1 MLDISLGDVDFPI
14 AISEIPNIPPQMG
27 RVVKRIDNNRP
38 LGVVGLKYKPITH
51 RDAFGGAIDAINNSD
66 INTEGYNYDL
76 QSHEYGALASLEINF
91 PAHTAKIGNHD
102 LSAKYI
108 ARNSYNGTWK
118 FQSFFGWMNNVCFNT
133 MVVGRKLSYTASR
146 HTANF
151 SVEQSHDKMN
161 NAIKAMGDDL
171 PAFQK
176 WWDRKITDE
185 AAVEIFKTS
194 IAKSQANDMDLMA
207 GASNQNVKQLSILMN
222 LYDDEVR
229 NLHGAGDYGIR
240 GNNRGTQG
248 TMWAVYQAAT
258 AWATHLSDIQNK
270 DKKLHI
276 IKQKRQSSVASM
288 INSKLWKSMANQ
300 GEPVS

>member
-1 MLDISLGDVDFPI
+1 MLNINLNEIDFPI
-14 AISEIPNIPPQMG
+14 AISEIPTIPTHMG
-27 RVVKRIDNNRP
+27 RAVKRIDTNTV

-51 RDAFGGAIDAINNSD
+51 KDAFGGAIDAINNSD
-66 INTEGYNYDL
+66 MDTTGYTYDV

-91 PAHTAKIGNHD
+91 PAHTAKIGKHD

-161 NAIKAMGDDL
+161 NAIRAMSDDL
-171 PAFQK
+171 PQFQR

-185 AAVEIFKTS
+185 AANEIFKTT

-207 GASNQNVKQLSILMN
+207 GKPNLNVKQLSILMN

-229 NLHGAGDYGIR
+229 QLHGQGDYERLGSDR
-240 GNNRGTQG
+240 GSTG
-248 TMWAVYQAAT
+248 TMWAVYQSAT
-258 AWATHLSDIQNK
+258 AWATHLADIHSA
-270 DKKLHI
+270 DKKNYI
-276 IKQKRQSSVASM
+276 IKQKRQSAVASM
-288 INSKLWKSMANQ
+288 INSRLWKSMENQ
-300 GEPVS
+300 LEPVS